1 METYKL
7 HIARLL
13 LEDQPYRTD
22 RMYREQLLEIE
33 CLPDADREVM
43 SIVECGGVTYTSV
56 LN

>member
-1 METYKL
+1 METYKQ

-13 LEDQPYRTD
+13 FEDQPYSNGG
-22 RMYREQLLEIE
+22 MYKEQLLEIE
-33 CLPDADREVM
+33 CLPDMDRDVM